1 MSILKL
7 NKLIANICFI
17 AFLFT
22 SNAIANDCKSRIF
35 NIKVN
40 EQVSSI
46 EILNQLSDMCNFSI
60 VTKDQFA
67 RQALAEEISGVNIK
81 DMTLNEIFNILLRE
95 KNINYSFSKGIL
107 RISMLQTKTFRID
120 YIKSVREGTAITKA
134 SVDSAPIEVGNET
147 DDEGSSDITKGGG
160 KLDNLIRTIEKFNFW
175 EKLDTEIKAILNN
188 TTELVVAP
196 DPVINEN
203 AGLITVTGTATQLK
217 RVSEYINDVQ
227 NRLKK
232 QVIIDVSII
241 SVDLA
246 NSYTK
251 GIDWSKF
258 NIGFKTGLFNQF
270 IPIGMT
276 EEVQKG
282 ADGKPILDGSGKPLT
297 LRSYTYGQAPGNTIS
312 WSSRNGQNSLNK
324 GLTQSVNLIS
334 GFTFNLDGVIN
345 FLEVNGKTRV
355 VSSPKIATLNN
366 QQALISV
373 GDNINYR
380 VKQESSNDNA
390 LSGRTTVTYKQ
401 YSVFIGILLN
411 ILPEISDDNKIM
423 LRINPSLSSFKYS
436 EDDTRQTTAIRE
448 IAPDTIQKKL
458 STVVHVNSG
467 DTIVLGGLIA
477 QSKGKENT
485 KVPFLGDIP
494 VLGYA
499 FKSTKDQVRTTELV
513 FIITPRIVDISS
525 PTPVKQTLKDLGFSQ
540 STYDQ

>member
-7 NKLIANICFI
+7 NKLIANIAFI

-241 SVDLA
+241 SVDLV